1 LVSREQKNPAPAV
14 GLVDALV
21 LCGGLGTRLKPVVSD
36 RPKGLATVSGRP
48 FLDLLT
54 SELVREG
61 FRRVILCVG
70 HGSEQI
76 IEHFRDRVD
85 GQFVFSVERRPLGTG
100 GAVRLALPHVNSAPF
115 VVVNGDS
122 FCRVRYADL
131 LAFHR
136 RKAAL
141 ATLVVTAPSER
152 VDVGAVELAADQRV
166 LRFTEKPP
174 EINTG
179 SQFVNAGVYVIER
192 RLIESGPENVPCSL
206 ERDILPRAIDKRSCY
221 GFPVDGPLVDIGTPE
236 RYEAAQSLLR

>member
-1 LVSREQKNPAPAV
+1 
-14 GLVDALV
+14 VDALI
-21 LCGGLGTRLKPVVSD
+21 LCGGLGTRLKPVVPD

-61 FRRVILCVG
+61 FRRLILCVG
-70 HGSEQI
+70 HGSDQI
-76 IEHFRDRVD
+76 IGHFRGRSEA
-85 GQFVFSVERRPLGTG
+85 QFVFSVEHRPLGTG

-122 FCRVRYADL
+122 FCRVRYTEL
-131 LAFHR
+131 LVFHQR
-136 RKAAL
+136 RAAL
-141 ATLVVTAPSER
+141 ATVVVTPPSER

-179 SQFVNAGVYVIER
+179 RLVNAGVYVIER
-192 RLIESGPENVPCSL
+192 CLIESGPENVPCSL
-206 ERDILPRAIDKRSCY
+206 ERDILPRAIDKGGCY
-221 GFPVDGPLVDIGTPE
+221 GFRVEGPLVDIGTPE
-236 RYEAAQSLLR
+236 RYERAQSLLR

>member
-1 LVSREQKNPAPAV
+1 M
-14 GLVDALV
+14 DALI
-21 LCGGLGTRLKPVVSD
+21 LCGGLGTRLKPVVPD
-36 RPKGLATVSGRP
+36 RPKGLAIVSGRP

-54 SELVREG
+54 NELVREG

-70 HGSEQI
+70 HGSDQI
-76 IEHFRDRVD
+76 IDHFRGRSEA
-85 GQFVFSVERRPLGTG
+85 QFVFSVEHRPLGTG

-131 LAFHR
+131 LAFHQ

-141 ATLVVTAPSER
+141 ATVVVTPPSQR

-166 LRFTEKPP
+166 LSFSEKPAK
-174 EINTG
+174 IDAG
-179 SQFVNAGVYVIER
+179 RQLVNAGIYVIEP
-192 RLIESGPENVPCSL
+192 RLIESARLDAPFSL
-206 ERDILPRAIDKRSCY
+206 ERDILPRAIDERSCY